1 MSTADSAAD
10 ARDGLPRRRAAAED
24 AADISDYDSHELL
37 RCQNQVL
44 ELVARDAP
52 LHQTL
57 DLLARAI
64 EQLTPDMFGSILLLD
79 PDGVH
84 VRHGAAP
91 SLPDAYMRAID
102 GEAIGPQAGSCGT
115 AAYRGEPV
123 IVEDIAT
130 DPLWEPY
137 RQTALAFGLR
147 ACWST
152 PIFDGQQRVL
162 GTFALY
168 YGTPRSP
175 TSRHLHLID
184 VTTYTAAIAI
194 VHHREREDG
203 RRREAQ
209 FAEAERIA
217 HLGSYEWDAHTNQ
230 TRRSAELCRLFG
242 LTPSTFPATFEAYLA
257 RVHPDDREA
266 TRQLIET
273 SMSGRTPF
281 AFEERIVRPDG
292 SVRLLRSQGTWIGNE
307 SDRTVRLVG
316 VCQDVTDQRHA
327 DEEFRRNELLRG
339 RNEELKAFAYMV
351 SHDLKAPLRG
361 IAGYARE
368 LAHDHQAT
376 LSPRGAHCV
385 EEIVAATRS
394 LDALIEDLLRYSRL
408 DAIAP
413 TIADVELAPL
423 VDEILR
429 SRHAV
434 ITERRAIVSLSLTA
448 DRVRTWERGL
458 VQMLTNLI
466 DNALKYSRDSA
477 RPTIRIES
485 ERHGGGIRIAVAD
498 NGIGFDMAHHDR
510 IFALF
515 NRLVGPDSYEGTGA
529 GLAIVKK
536 ISDKIGARVW
546 ATSAPGAGATFYI
559 DIPSQAA

>member
-10 ARDGLPRRRAAAED
+10 ARAGSPRPPD
-24 AADISDYDSHELL
+24 APDISEYDSHEIL

-52 LHQTL
+52 LHDTL

-64 EQLTPDMFGSILLLD
+64 ERLTPDMLGSILLLD

-91 SLPDAYMRAID
+91 SLPEAYMRAID
-102 GEAIGPQAGSCGT
+102 GQAIGPQAGSCGT
-115 AAYRGEPV
+115 AAYRREPV

-137 RQTALAFGLR
+137 RQAALANGLR

-194 VHHREREDG
+194 VHHREREEG
-203 RRREAQ
+203 RRREVQ
-209 FAEAERIA
+209 FAEAERIT
-217 HLGSYEWDAHTNQ
+217 HLGSYEWDTHTNQ
-230 TRRSAELCRLFG
+230 TRRSPELCRIFG
-242 LTPSTFPATFEAYLA
+242 LTPSTFPPTFEAYLE

-266 TRQLIET
+266 TRQRIEASVST
-273 SMSGRTPF
+273 RAPF

-292 SVRLLRSQGTWIGNE
+292 SLRLLRSQGSWIGSE
-307 SDRTVRLVG
+307 SDRTLRLVG

-327 DEEFRRNELLRG
+327 DEEFLRNEVLRR

-368 LAHDHQAT
+368 LAHDHQAM

-385 EEIVAATRS
+385 EEIAAAARS

-408 DAIAP
+408 DGVAP
-413 TIADVELAPL
+413 TIAEVQLSPL

-434 ITERRAIVSLSLTA
+434 ITERRAIVSQSLTV
-448 DRVRTWERGL
+448 DRVHTWERGL
-458 VQMLTNLI
+458 VQILTNLI
-466 DNALKYSRDSA
+466 DNALKYSKNAA
-477 RPTIRIES
+477 RPSIRIES
-485 ERHGGGIRIAVAD
+485 ERHGEAVRIAVID
-498 NGIGFDMAHHDR
+498 NGIGFDMAQHDR

-515 NRLVGPDSYEGTGA
+515 SRLVGPESYEGTGA

-559 DIPSQAA
+559 DIPDHGA